1 MYAQERKQLE
11 TLEKELLERADKI
24 DEGLHHEHNPDFA
37 EQVTERENDDVLHN
51 LDHETKIEL
60 QQVRAAL
67 KRMDEGKYGICASC
81 EEEISKERLQA
92 LPYATLCIKCAEKQ
106 E

>member
-1 MYAQERKQLE
+1 MYEQERKQLE

-51 LDHETKIEL
+51 LDHETKVEL

-67 KRMDEGKYGICASC
+67 RRMDEGKYGICVAC
-81 EEEISKERLQA
+81 GADISKERLHA
-92 LPYATLCIKCAEKQ
+92 LPYATLCINCAEKQ